1 MRWWTALSYRKG
13 RAADLRYSP
22 PHEGEVSVASRVA
35 TLTIIAVYIF
45 STPPKWS
52 TLYVSCALIVLAL
65 LAAHRAFWRSQGP
78 RVYALATLPWLLPVI
93 GSAVL
98 QNIQGLPTATPWS
111 EQIILAL
118 RVLGVGFGFLLL
130 LHKQYLTLR
139 QLGLIVLACLLVN
152 ALIGIGQ
159 WLSQPHSDLAAWR
172 SFRATG
178 LAGNP
183 NPYGFFMALGLVLSS
198 AWLLNYRQARSLRLA
213 LWISATIFLL
223 GIVSSGSR
231 GAIIIAVAGIAVLVP
246 PNTWRRFGI
255 YTALITSLAIAYF
268 VSDWHAADTL
278 SDDLRIAALKFSLEA
293 IAQRP
298 LSGWG
303 IESFPHIPGHTGVNA
318 PHNMLADLALSG
330 GVIAL
335 GAFLLSTAW
344 VCHQLRCV
352 NTPLA
357 NTLLAL
363 LVSAFI
369 AGTLEYSV
377 LSSIHFRGPWLLII
391 MLASHAIG
399 NAGCGGDR
407 GSAVAHPC
415 RGAHAS

>member
-1 MRWWTALSYRKG
+1 MNHY
-13 RAADLRYSP
+13 
-22 PHEGEVSVASRVA
+22 A

-52 TLYVSCALIVLAL
+52 TLYVSCVLIVLTL
-65 LAAHRAFWRSQGP
+65 LSAHRGFWRSPGP
-78 RVYALATLPWLLPVI
+78 RVYAIATLPWLLPVI

-111 EQIILAL
+111 EQVILAF
-118 RVLGVGFGFLLL
+118 RVLGVGFGILLL
-130 LHKQYLTLR
+130 LHKRCLTLR
-139 QLGLIVLACLLVN
+139 QLGLIVLACLLVH

-159 WLSQPHSDLAAWR
+159 WLSQPHSGLAAWR

-231 GAIIIAVAGIAVLVP
+231 GAIIIAVAGIAVLIP

-255 YTALITSLAIAYF
+255 YTALISSLAIAYF

-278 SDDLRIAALKFSLEA
+278 SSNDARIAALKFSLEA

-303 IESFPHIPGHTGVNA
+303 IESFPRIPGHTGINA

-357 NTLLAL
+357 HTLLAL

-377 LSSIHFRGPWLLII
+377 LSSIQFRGPWLLIV

-399 NAGCGGDR
+399 NVGCGGDW
-407 GSAVAHPC
+407 GSAAARPC

>member
-1 MRWWTALSYRKG
+1 VNHY
-13 RAADLRYSP
+13 
-22 PHEGEVSVASRVA
+22 A

-52 TLYVSCALIVLAL
+52 TLYVSCVLIVLTL
-65 LAAHRAFWRSQGP
+65 LSAHRGFWRSPGP
-78 RVYALATLPWLLPVI
+78 RVYAIATLPWLLPVI

-111 EQIILAL
+111 EQVILAF
-118 RVLGVGFGFLLL
+118 RVLGVGFGILLL
-130 LHKQYLTLR
+130 LHKRCLTLR
-139 QLGLIVLACLLVN
+139 QLGLIVLACLLVH

-159 WLSQPHSDLAAWR
+159 WLSQPHSGLAAWR

-231 GAIIIAVAGIAVLVP
+231 GAIIIAVAGIAVLIP

-255 YTALITSLAIAYF
+255 YTALISSLAIAYF

-278 SDDLRIAALKFSLEA
+278 SSNDARIAALKFSLEA

-303 IESFPHIPGHTGVNA
+303 IESFPRIPGHTGINA

-357 NTLLAL
+357 HTLLAL

-377 LSSIHFRGPWLLII
+377 LSSIQFRGPWLLIV

-399 NAGCGGDR
+399 NVGCGGDW
-407 GSAVAHPC
+407 GSAAARPC

>member
-1 MRWWTALSYRKG
+1 MNHY
-13 RAADLRYSP
+13 
-22 PHEGEVSVASRVA
+22 A

-52 TLYVSCALIVLAL
+52 TLYVSCVLIVLTL
-65 LAAHRAFWRSQGP
+65 LSAHRGFWRSPGP
-78 RVYALATLPWLLPVI
+78 RVYAIATLPWLLPVI

-111 EQIILAL
+111 EQVILAF
-118 RVLGVGFGFLLL
+118 RVLGVGFGILLL
-130 LHKQYLTLR
+130 LHKRCLTLR
-139 QLGLIVLACLLVN
+139 QLGLIVLACLLVH

-159 WLSQPHSDLAAWR
+159 WLSQPHSGLAAWR

-231 GAIIIAVAGIAVLVP
+231 GAIIIAVAGIAVLIP

-255 YTALITSLAIAYF
+255 YTALISSLAIAYF

-278 SDDLRIAALKFSLEA
+278 SSNDARIAALKFSLEA

-303 IESFPHIPGHTGVNA
+303 IESFPRIPGHTGLKA

-357 NTLLAL
+357 HTLLAL

-377 LSSIHFRGPWLLII
+377 FSSIQFRGPWLLIV

-399 NAGCGGDR
+399 NVGCGGDW
-407 GSAVAHPC
+407 GSAAARPC